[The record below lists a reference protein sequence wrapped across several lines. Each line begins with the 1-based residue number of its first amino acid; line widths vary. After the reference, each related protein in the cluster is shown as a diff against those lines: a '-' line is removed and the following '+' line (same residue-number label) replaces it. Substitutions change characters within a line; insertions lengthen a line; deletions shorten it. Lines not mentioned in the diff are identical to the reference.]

1 MPALVAVLSSFMW
14 GTADFLGGTASRRLP
29 AVAVYGISQFIA
41 LIVLLI
47 TATATDAW
55 GDPLG
60 YVPWAVASSVLGF
73 VGMLTFYRALALGP
87 MGIVSPLVALSVLVP
102 VGFGLLQGELPSGIQ
117 VIGVIV
123 AIVGILLASGPEL
136 NGGEATR
143 PLILATIALFCF
155 GGMYITLAEGSASS
169 PLMTTTGMRIT
180 TAAIMGVVLLRA
192 RTVGGAGIRDLPML
206 AVLGILDAGANI
218 AYGWA
223 TTVGLL
229 TTTAVLGSLYPVVTA
244 VLAAVFLR
252 ERLRPI
258 QYAGVVA
265 VVLAVI
271 MISSG

>member
-1 MPALVAVLSSFMW
+1 MW

-29 AVAVYGISQFIA
+29 AVAVYGISQFLA

-47 TATATDAW
+47 TATATGAW
-55 GDPLG
+55 DDPLG
-60 YVPWAVASSVLGF
+60 YLPWAVASSVLGL

-117 VIGVIV
+117 VLGVIV

-136 NGGEATR
+136 NGGEAKR

-180 TAAIMGVVLLRA
+180 TAVIMGVVLLRA